1 MLVVCGDG
9 SSHHSGE
16 GKQGRRKWAGRQSG
30 RQDRGASFALTR
42 GRVPPNGTRGGPI
55 VRHGLVVE
63 DRPGQHE
70 GESRDAH
77 PQLTLDSPSSRGV
90 KVKAARRG

>member
-1 MLVVCGDG
+1 MGREAVRKARSRNQGTRRATRILCQQG
-9 SSHHSGE
+9 S
-16 GKQGRRKWAGRQSG
+16 R
-30 RQDRGASFALTR
+30 ASFALTR

-63 DRPGQHE
+63 DRPGQPE